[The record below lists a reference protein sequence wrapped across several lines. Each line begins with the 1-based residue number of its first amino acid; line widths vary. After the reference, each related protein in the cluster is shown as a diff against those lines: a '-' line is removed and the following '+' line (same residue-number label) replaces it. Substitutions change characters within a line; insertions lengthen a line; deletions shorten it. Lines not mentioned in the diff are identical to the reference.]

1 MPRTEF
7 AACSVLSPLTSVLSL
22 LNTQQHIRL
31 APETFQIVKL
41 ALAFPEDVDDHITV
55 VEQHP
60 SAGMLTLRGVGEL
73 AKLGFD
79 GFADIFGQG
88 ADLAVARPRA
98 DHKEIRN
105 YGVRA

>member
-1 MPRTEF
+1 MLRTES
-7 AACSVLSPLTSVLSL
+7 AACSVLSPLTSVLPL
-22 LNTQQHIRL
+22 LNTQQHICL

-41 ALAFPEDVDDHITV
+41 ALAFSEDVDDHIAV
-55 VEQHP
+55 VKQHP
-60 SAGMLTLRGVGEL
+60 SARMLTLCGVGEL
-73 AKLGFD
+73 AELGFD